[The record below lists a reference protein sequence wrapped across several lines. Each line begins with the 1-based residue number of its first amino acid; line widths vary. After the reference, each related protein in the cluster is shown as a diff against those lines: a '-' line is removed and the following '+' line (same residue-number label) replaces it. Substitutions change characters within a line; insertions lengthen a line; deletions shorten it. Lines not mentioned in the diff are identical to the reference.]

1 MYCRRIGLKSWH
13 RSWKPWVEGCPRSHW
28 IYSSCWFFFFHLCTI
43 ILKII
48 AGIAQYGRIPP
59 TCCVPSFFFSCFAVS
74 RAEMLYCT
82 RGGGSFM
89 FRLAHSGLLCC
100 PTWRGEIET
109 AHGACIWHLQVVFFF
124 FFISLLWNWIRKCSV
139 LVRLLSEGCS
149 PLYLPP
155 NCDPHPNLKL
165 ESRPRL
171 NLSTAGYALFSS
183 LLVNTAEV
191 DPIKVPLFFISS
203 VTLGLL
209 SACTDAK
216 SKHGKLAK
224 NTSLLRESD
233 Q

>member
-1 MYCRRIGLKSWH
+1 ML
-13 RSWKPWVEGCPRSHW
+13 CPE
-28 IYSSCWFFFFHLCTI
+28 
-43 ILKII
+43 
-48 AGIAQYGRIPP
+48 
-59 TCCVPSFFFSCFAVS
+59 FFFSCFAVS

-82 RGGGSFM
+82 LGEGSFM
-89 FRLAHSGLLCC
+89 FRLARSGLLCC

-124 FFISLLWNWIRKCSV
+124 NQSTLKLDSKMFRAGEAI
-139 LVRLLSEGCS
+139 VRGKL
-149 PLYLPP
+149 PLYLSP

-165 ESRPRL
+165 ELLPRL

-203 VTLGLL
+203 VTLGLF
-209 SACTDAK
+209 SACSEAK